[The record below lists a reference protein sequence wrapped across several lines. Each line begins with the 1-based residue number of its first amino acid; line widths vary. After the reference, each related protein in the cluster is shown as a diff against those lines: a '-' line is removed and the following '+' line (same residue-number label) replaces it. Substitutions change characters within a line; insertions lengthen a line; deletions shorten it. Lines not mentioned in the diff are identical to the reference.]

1 VNLDVRDEQLREM
14 MDDPECDPVRL
25 RRTLDRFSI
34 TNRFV
39 SGWGRTY
46 RVLIRPALAALGRP
60 ATVLDLGCGAGDV
73 VRRLVRAAQRDGFAV
88 TALGVDPDARAI
100 ESAFGARPVVGV
112 TYRVAASRNL
122 VAERAEFDIV
132 VSNHVL
138 HHLDADAFAAFL
150 GDSARLTGALCVH
163 SDIRRTSLAYTAY
176 AVGITPLA
184 PGSYL
189 RTDGLRSIRRSFT
202 PAELAAALP
211 EGWTAESARPFRVL
225 AVHRPPTR

>member
-1 VNLDVRDEQLREM
+1 VNLAVRDEQLREM
-14 MDDPECDPVRL
+14 MDDPHCDPVRL

-39 SGWGRTY
+39 AGWGRTY
-46 RVLIRPALAALGRP
+46 RALIRPALAALGRP
-60 ATVLDLGCGAGDV
+60 ATVLDLGCGGGDV
-73 VRRLVRAAQRDGFAV
+73 VRRLARAARRDGFEVA
-88 TALGVDPDARAI
+88 ALGVDPDARAI
-100 ESAFGARPVVGV
+100 ESALGARPAEGV
-112 TYRVAASRNL
+112 AYRVADSRRL

-138 HHLDADAFAAFL
+138 HHLDAKAFAAFVD
-150 GDSARLTGALCVH
+150 DSARLTRTLCVH

-211 EGWTAESARPFRVL
+211 EGWTAESGRPFRVL
-225 AVHRPPTR
+225 AVHRPPAR